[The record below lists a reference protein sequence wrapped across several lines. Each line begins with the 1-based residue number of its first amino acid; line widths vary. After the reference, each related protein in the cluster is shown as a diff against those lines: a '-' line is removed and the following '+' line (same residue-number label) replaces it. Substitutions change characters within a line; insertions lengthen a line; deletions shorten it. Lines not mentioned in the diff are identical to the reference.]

1 MDGVTG
7 KTIHKGTHTITVLSE
22 FIINSS
28 KNNNA
33 IAHFEWD
40 KDLNII
46 SYNNLALGMLLLN
59 DRTQPINKVSDL
71 IPPKYLTDLNTHIQE
86 LIVSELHISTFSYQI
101 ETSNTQINITW
112 LSAIENKKIL
122 TICCQLQTNIL
133 TEDSISILLKVIPTP
148 ALVIGQEGQ
157 YIGCNNLMLRLLD
170 VPGINSVED
179 LLGNTVGTLREN
191 PNLCKYIRSVISLA
205 KPNLIREIQTTF
217 NLNTGNKV
225 YYLFSYSKHNN
236 LTILVGLDITNVKQ
250 LERDLLAAEE
260 RNVAILK
267 ALPDV
272 MKTSSLRRKDNKM
285 DTLINQLTED
295 PIFTTLPNLEKDN
308 SFHNLSDNNN
318 NSNNTI
324 NDISKDKELYSKLI
338 RLEVET
344 REINVRLKQ
353 IETLIYLGDTS
364 FINRLKY
371 TEISNETLVQ
381 RCDEITNTLDKTDK
395 DMEFI
400 RLSRKLINVTPGGLK
415 VVLSVS
421 LIGLTILIFGISYLV
436 DTVGVK
442 KTIDNIRNPP
452 SFLKP

>member
-1 MDGVTG
+1 MDGITG
-7 KTIHKGTHTITVLSE
+7 KTTHKGTSTVTILNE

-28 KNNNA
+28 KNNSA
-33 IAHFEWD
+33 VAHFEWD

-46 SYNNLALGMLLLN
+46 SYNNLALGVLVLN
-59 DRTQPINKVSDL
+59 DKTQPLNRVSDL
-71 IPPKYLTDLNTHIQE
+71 VPPKYLTALNTHIQE
-86 LIVSELHISTFSYQI
+86 LIVNELHLSTFNYQI
-101 ETSNTQINITW
+101 ETLNTQINITW

-122 TICCQLQTNIL
+122 TICCYLQTDTL
-133 TEDSISILLKVIPTP
+133 TEDSISTLLKVIPTP
-148 ALVIGQEGQ
+148 VLVIGQEGE

-170 VPGINSVED
+170 IPEINSVD
-179 LLGNTVGTLREN
+179 TLLGNTVGTLNEN
-191 PNLCKYIRSVISLA
+191 PNLCKYIRSIISLA
-205 KPNLIREIQTTF
+205 KPNLIREVQTTF

-236 LTILVGLDITNVKQ
+236 LTILVGLDITNVKR

-272 MKTSSLRRKDNKM
+272 MKASSLRRKDNKM
-285 DTLINQLTED
+285 DTLINQLTQD
-295 PIFTTLPNLEKDN
+295 PIFTTLPSLEKNDTLLD
-308 SFHNLSDNNN
+308 LSEGNNN
-318 NSNNTI
+318 I
-324 NDISKDKELYSKLI
+324 NELLADKDLYSKLI

-353 IETLIYLGDTS
+353 VETLIYLGDTS

-371 TEISNETLVQ
+371 IEVSNDTLMQ
-381 RCDEITNTLDKTDK
+381 RCDSVSNTLEKTDK
-395 DMEFI
+395 DIEFI
-400 RLSRKLINVTPGGLK
+400 RMSKRLVNITPGGIK

-421 LIGLTILIFGISYLV
+421 LIGLTILIFGISYLI

-442 KTIDNIRNPP
+442 ETIDNIRNPP